1 MAQRPSSS
9 QGLVIRGA
17 FLSVFLT
24 VGAFASETAPAVEGQ
39 LIVRFK
45 DGISKQ
51 AIDSVNQ
58 FMGGAARPLTS
69 ADSQLFVIDLPQGMD
84 NASALNIYGNLG
96 SVQYA
101 EENFIYQPV
110 AFPDDPLY
118 PQLWGLPKISAPDA
132 WDITTGD
139 PSVVIA
145 DTDTGADYNHVDLA
159 ANVWIN
165 TGEICDNGIDDD
177 NNGYIDDCIGWNF
190 FNGNNDP
197 IDQTSLGGG
206 HGTNTAGIMGA
217 VGNNGI
223 GVTGVMWNAQ
233 IMILKMGNG
242 SFPLTAIIPAI
253 DYAWQNGARIINASW
268 GGRGTSTSM
277 RDAIQRAN
285 DAGVLFVAAA
295 GNNGTNN
302 DVTHFYPSDYDVP
315 NIISVANT
323 TQLDLLRTANPEPS
337 NWGPN
342 TVHLGAPGTNIIS
355 TYPGGRYVA
364 FVGTSQAAPHVAATA
379 GLILSVNPNL
389 SVADVKDIILSSVD
403 PIAALQDKVITGGRL
418 NAGAAVQNTP
428 LP

>member
-9 QGLVIRGA
+9 QALVIRAA
-17 FLSVFLT
+17 FASVLLSV
-24 VGAFASETAPAVEGQ
+24 GALASETAPAVEGQ

-45 DGISKQ
+45 DGVSKKS
-51 AIDSVNQ
+51 IDSVNQ
-58 FMGGAARPLTS
+58 FMGGNARPITT

-84 NASALNIYGNLG
+84 NPSGLNIYSNLG

-101 EENFIYQPV
+101 EENFIYQPI
-110 AFPDDPLY
+110 AIPDDPLY

-159 ANVWIN
+159 ANVWVN
-165 TGEICDNGIDDD
+165 QGEICNNGIDDD

-190 FNGNNDP
+190 FNGTNDP
-197 IDQTSLGGG
+197 IDQTALGGG

-242 SFPLTAIIPAI
+242 SFPLTAIIPAL
-253 DYAWQNGARIINASW
+253 DYAWMNGARIINASW
-268 GGRGTSTSM
+268 GGRGASTTM
-277 RDAIQRAN
+277 RDAIQRVN

-302 DVTHFYPSDYDVP
+302 DVIPFYPANYDVP

-323 TQLDLLRTANPEPS
+323 TQLDLLRTTSPEPS

-389 SVADVKDIILSSVD
+389 GVADVKNIILSSVD
-403 PIAALQDKVITGGRL
+403 PIPALADKVITGGRL

-428 LP
+428 PP